1 LRYEFTEVDV
11 SALLTRLITKMHV
24 ITNEDQIS
32 IEQYIETD
40 VIFNCDENRINQLLA
55 NLINNSLAYT
65 DRKCSAKVRLSKSK
79 NKIQISVD
87 DSAPSLSENECE
99 QIFEPLYRHNKART
113 RNNGGAGLGLAIC
126 KNIVEAHSG
135 KISAKPSTLGGIEI
149 MLTFPV
155 SPIQIKKGYK

>member
-1 LRYEFTEVDV
+1 
-11 SALLTRLITKMHV
+11 MHV

-40 VIFNCDENRINQLLA
+40 VIFNCDENRINQLSA

-65 DRKCSAKVRLSKSK
+65 DRKGLAKVRLSKSK
-79 NKIQISVD
+79 IQISVE

-113 RNNGGAGLGLAIC
+113 RNNGGA
-126 KNIVEAHSG
+126 
-135 KISAKPSTLGGIEI
+135 
-149 MLTFPV
+149 
-155 SPIQIKKGYK
+155 